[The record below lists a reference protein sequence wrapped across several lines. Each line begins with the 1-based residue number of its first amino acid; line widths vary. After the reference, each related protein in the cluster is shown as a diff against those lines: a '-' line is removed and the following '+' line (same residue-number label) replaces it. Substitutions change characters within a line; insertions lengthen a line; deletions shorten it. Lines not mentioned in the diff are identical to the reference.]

1 MSEVRVVGVG
11 LDGERGSSRPVL
23 LLQEIS
29 GGQRVLPLWIGV
41 QEAAAII
48 GEQRGERGPRPGTH
62 QLICLVIDALQ
73 RRLERVAIVDIRQS
87 IFHAE
92 LVFDAGAVTSARP
105 SDAVALALHLGV
117 PIHVEETVLA
127 QAALSSAEESGV
139 SGLLGRTDEPTLDA
153 IEDFRRFLDDAS
165 PEDFD
170 TD

>member
-1 MSEVRVVGVG
+1 MPEMRVVGVS
-11 LDGERGSSRPVL
+11 LDGEQGPSRPVL
-23 LLQEIS
+23 LLQEVS
-29 GGQRVLPLWIGV
+29 GGRRVLPLWIGV

-48 GEQRGERGPRPGTH
+48 NEQQGVRQARPGTH
-62 QLICLVIDALQ
+62 QLIGLVIKALK

-92 LVFDAGAVTSARP
+92 LIFDAATITSARP

-117 PIHVEETVLA
+117 PIHVEETVLGR
-127 QAALSSAEESGV
+127 AAISRADASSLAGS
-139 SGLLGRTDEPTLDA
+139 LGPIDETTLDA
-153 IEDFRRFLDDAS
+153 VEDFRRFLDSAS

>member
-1 MSEVRVVGVG
+1 MPEMRVVGVS
-11 LDGERGSSRPVL
+11 LDGEQGPSRPVL

-29 GGQRVLPLWIGV
+29 GRRRVLPLWIGV
-41 QEAAAII
+41 REAAAII
-48 GEQRGERGPRPGTH
+48 SEQRGVRQARPGTH
-62 QLICLVIDALQ
+62 QLIGLVINAFE

-92 LVFDAGAVTSARP
+92 LIFDAATVTSARP

-117 PIHVEETVLA
+117 PIHVEESVLGL
-127 QAALSSAEESGV
+127 AALPSDDAAGIAGS
-139 SGLLGRTDEPTLDA
+139 LGPIDETTLDA
-153 IEDFRRFLDDAS
+153 VDDFRRFLDSAS